1 MNIRGRELPGSVQ
14 SGTVYEVCYANCVC
28 QSAVCKPGG
37 SCVGSLCVPGVWS
50 RVYEVYACAVCMR
63 EWMLECEVR
72 EVKSP
77 RLALGLDR
85 ATHFSPAGPGPSVS
99 RPTAPTH
106 PAGKR

>member
-1 MNIRGRELPGSVQ
+1 MRGSVPYVSQ
-14 SGTVYEVCYANCVC
+14 VGRALAVCVCRVCGAVCTRCEVC
-28 QSAVCKPGG
+28 
-37 SCVGSLCVPGVWS
+37 
-50 RVYEVYACAVCMR
+50 ACAVCVR

-77 RLALGLDR
+77 RLALGLNR
-85 ATHFSPAGPGPSVS
+85 PTGFSPAGPGPSGS